1 MWIAILL
8 FCNGAMSNSCIT
20 EIKPKMYDSEEAC
33 EQELAVT
40 ASFLYQHYNF
50 VQVDCQFV
58 EKT

>member
-1 MWIAILL
+1 
-8 FCNGAMSNSCIT
+8 MSNSCIT